1 MLKRRYRLS
10 ARTKWR
16 GKSIKTPFFILKVA
30 QNGLLYNRFSFTV
43 SKKVDKRA
51 VVRNRV
57 KRRLRSCIEEIFTD
71 LKKGYDMG
79 FLIKK
84 EAVST
89 TTDKLCLLIK
99 NTLKT
104 EGVIERS
111 QTS

>member
-1 MLKRRYRLS
+1 MLKRKYRLTG
-10 ARTKWR
+10 RTRWS

-51 VVRNRV
+51 VVRNKA

-71 LKKGYDMG
+71 LKKGYDMV

-84 EAVST
+84 EAVLAT
-89 TTDKLCLLIK
+89 RQELYLLIK

-104 EGVIERS
+104 EGILI
-111 QTS
+111 

>member
-1 MLKRRYRLS
+1 MLKRKYRLT
-10 ARTKWR
+10 ARTRWS

-57 KRRLRSCIEEIFTD
+57 KRRLRSCIEGIFDD
-71 LKKGYDMG
+71 LKKGYDMV

-84 EAVST
+84 EAVLE
-89 TTDKLCLLIK
+89 TTDKLCLLMK

-104 EGVIERS
+104 EGILE
-111 QTS
+111 